1 MYSRRVWSAPPQLAH
16 HRLCSQQPPPEGSF
30 KNIIQ
35 IASPFL
41 ETLQR
46 PLFTQKIKPQVL
58 PLYFEFLMIC
68 PVALFDHFSLN
79 VLQPAVLSN
88 HPKLSHFGV
97 SQAETSSDILH
108 LHFPQVSAQKSPPP
122 TVLPSP
128 SSLYQQPHHKPYL
141 LSLDVF
147 SHHQSSLFI
156 ICSWLS
162 KSPTWIWNPK
172 EPVP

>member
-58 PLYFEFLMIC
+58 PLYFEFLLIC

-97 SQAETSSDILH
+97 SQAETSSEILH
-108 LHFPQVSAQKSPPP
+108 LHFPQVSAQKSPPQDFP
-122 TVLPSP
+122 GALWLKHQTPSAGGLDLIP
-128 SSLYQQPHHKPYL
+128 SQGA
-141 LSLDVF
+141 
-147 SHHQSSLFI
+147 
-156 ICSWLS
+156 
-162 KSPTWIWNPK
+162 WIPLTATREAH
-172 EPVP
+172 EPQ

>member
-58 PLYFEFLMIC
+58 PLYFEFLLIC

-97 SQAETSSDILH
+97 SQAETSSEILH

-128 SSLYQQPHHKPYL
+128 SFLYQQLHHKTYL

-147 SHHQSSLFI
+147 SH
-156 ICSWLS
+156 
-162 KSPTWIWNPK
+162 
-172 EPVP
+172 